1 MNVFMYPAFPWLFEW
16 LQPSLVGGGSR
27 KKLHFI
33 QEIIMPRFFLSSA
46 QTENGV
52 FEIVGEDA
60 KHISFSLRMRVGE
73 RLTVCDGEGT
83 DHECE
88 IVFMDGQSV
97 RLSVLSSVP
106 TKTEPPIAIRLYQS
120 VPKGDKFEY
129 IVQKAVELGV
139 SEIVPVFSSRCIVK
153 PDPKSEEKKIS
164 RLSKIAQEAAKQ
176 CGRGRIPKILPF
188 VTYAEAVRACEENA
202 FICYENEKS
211 FSLKQYLNEFSQKEA
226 KTLSFFVGPEG
237 GYSEGEILLAAE
249 KGIPA
254 VELGPR
260 ILRCETASGFVLSSL
275 TFAFEL

>member
-1 MNVFMYPAFPWLFEW
+1 
-16 LQPSLVGGGSR
+16 
-27 KKLHFI
+27 
-33 QEIIMPRFFLSSA
+33 MPRFFQPSG

-73 RLTVCDGEGT
+73 RLTVCDGVGT

-88 IVFMDGQSV
+88 IVFMDGQRV
-97 RLSVLSSVP
+97 RLSVLSSRP
-106 TKTEPPIAIRLYQS
+106 TLTEPPIAIRLYQS

-139 SEIVPVFSSRCIVK
+139 CEIVPVYSSRCIVK
-153 PDPKSEEKKIS
+153 PDPKSEEKKIA
-164 RLSKIAQEAAKQ
+164 RLSRIAAEAAKQ
-176 CGRGRIPKILPF
+176 CGRGRLPKVLPYI
-188 VTYAEAVRACEENA
+188 TYAEAVRTCEENA

-211 FSLKQYLNEFSQKEA
+211 YSLKQYLKEFSGKEA
-226 KTLSFFVGPEG
+226 ASLSFFVGPEG
-237 GYSEGEILLAAE
+237 GYSDEEITLAAG